1 MIDHRILTFIDVCET
16 RSLTKTAKNLCLTQ
30 PAVTQHIKFLEQTYQ
45 VKLLVYEGK
54 QMKLTEAGQV
64 FLEGALKTKALLTET
79 SQKMYELDNKQLV
92 LNVGVTL
99 SIADYVMPEVIE
111 AYMKENKEIR
121 MRIAVDNTTHLIDK
135 LTRGELEFAVVEGYF
150 DKSLFY
156 FQLLQQD
163 DFILVASPQCELRDS
178 VTLDELKNQPLIIR
192 ESGSGSR
199 DILEKL
205 LANSNCSINQFKYY
219 HEVGSIKLIKHLV
232 ESNCGITFIYKE
244 AVKQ

>member
-1 MIDHRILTFIDVCET
+1 
-16 RSLTKTAKNLCLTQ
+16 
-30 PAVTQHIKFLEQTYQ
+30 
-45 VKLLVYEGK
+45 
-54 QMKLTEAGQV
+54 
-64 FLEGALKTKALLTET
+64 
-79 SQKMYELDNKQLV
+79 
-92 LNVGVTL
+92 
-99 SIADYVMPEVIE
+99 
-111 AYMKENKEIR
+111 

-244 AVKQ
+244 AVKQELREKRLKQIEVNSIQMKREFNFIYLKTSASKDKMLNFFEFTQKFLAVQ